1 MSKIDHNR
9 CSVASCDRSAH
20 FTAGG
25 RGGLC
30 STHYKR
36 KLKNGDPNL
45 VGRRSS
51 PAIDWVEAHVSHPGD
66 ECLIWPFHIGKD
78 GYGRVHER
86 RTGKLMTTSRMMCI
100 MAHGEPESEKLQA
113 AHSCGNGN
121 QGCVNPRHLY
131 WTDHT
136 GNQADRVKHGTT
148 NRGQRQWQ
156 AKLTEADVREI
167 RALRGLESQASIAR
181 RYRLDQSTVSNI
193 MRRKNWAWLD

>member
-1 MSKIDHNR
+1 MQDIKHTT

-113 AHSCGNGN
+113 AHSCGNGS